1 MISKLSPAFKD
12 YIWGGS
18 RLKEAYNKSYD
29 GDILAESWEL
39 SCHPDG
45 ESVLLCE
52 EYAGTALSKYLK
64 DNPSAVGSY
73 GEGFENFP
81 LLIKFIDSKQD
92 LSIQVHPDDEYALA
106 NEGEYGKNEMWY
118 IVEANPGAKI
128 YYGVDKTITKQEYRE
143 RIKNNTLTEVLR
155 EVPVKA
161 GDCFYISAGTV
172 HAICA
177 GIVIAEI
184 QQNSNTT
191 YRVYDYGRRDATG
204 ATRPLHIEK
213 AIDVS
218 TLTPTTNI
226 INAKKELIDCKY
238 FAVDDVKVNG
248 TCEFNADNTSFHSL
262 LVLEG
267 EGSVSTKESA
277 VAVKKGDSV
286 FVAANSGGYS
296 VEGDVHLLLTRLGTP
311 K

>member
-1 MISKLSPAFKD
+1 MITKLSPAFKD
-12 YIWGGS
+12 YIWGGQE
-18 RLKEAYNKSYD
+18 LKKNYNKNFD

-45 ESVLLCE
+45 VSIILNGT
-52 EYAGTALSKYLK
+52 YAGQTLK
-64 DNPSAVGSY
+64 DYLTINPKAVGSY
-73 GEGFENFP
+73 GDGFKEFP

-118 IVEANPGAKI
+118 IVEAKPDAKI
-128 YYGVDKTITKQEYRE
+128 YYGVNQEITKEEFAQH
-143 RIKNNTLTEVLR
+143 IKNNTITDILN
-155 EVPVKA
+155 EVPVHA
-161 GDCFYISAGTV
+161 GDCFYIAAGTV

-191 YRVYDYGRRDATG
+191 YRVYDYSRKGVDG
-204 ATRPLHIEK
+204 KERPLHIDK

-218 TLTPTTNI
+218 TLSPTKNI
-226 INAKKELIDCKY
+226 INNSSTLIDCKY
-238 FAVDDVKVNG
+238 FAVDDLLISG
-248 TCEFNADNTSFHSL
+248 GQTLTSDETSFHSL
-262 LVLEG
+262 LVLSGAANVNCNNE
-267 EGSVSTKESA
+267 EISIT
-277 VAVKKGDSV
+277 KGDSV
-286 FVAANSGGYS
+286 FISASSGSYS
-296 VEGDVHLLLTRLGTP
+296 INGDCHILLTRLGTP